1 MQYEYMC
8 VRCISGRLF
17 EKVSHK
23 LNLESKYQV
32 SAMDKELSFQKE
44 VKSTQKGRCIDLQ
57 RPHCGSGSMKPDWV
71 LGRNRQGNLLL
82 HRIIISPKN

>member
-44 VKSTQKGRCIDLQ
+44 VKA
-57 RPHCGSGSMKPDWV
+57 
-71 LGRNRQGNLLL
+71 
-82 HRIIISPKN
+82 HRKAGDTL